1 MAAYDVVVVG
11 AGIEGSATAY
21 YLLKKG
27 LNVLLLEQFSALHS
41 RGSSHGQSRIIRRAY
56 DKPQYVQIMN
66 DAYTLW
72 SDFEKESGS
81 TLYRKTGIL
90 VFGSPRNIS
99 VSSTA
104 HSLASG
110 QVPHEQFSGR
120 EANRRYSQQ
129 LKLPEDYQCVFE
141 EGGGILNAQKAVL
154 AFQQQFQKLGG
165 TLLDHT
171 QVVEIQ
177 AGGAVVAV
185 VTALRKSFRARHLVI
200 AAGTWTA
207 GLCSSIGLNLP
218 FRVVRS
224 ELNFWKVE
232 DPAVFTP
239 DKFPVFIGYTSDDHE
254 THFYGLPIHEYPGLL
269 KVCVHGGIAIE
280 GPDSRD
286 RPGGPTTVAPVSQFI
301 SQTLRG
307 VSTTASIT
315 EYCMYTMSPDVDPVI
330 DRHPLYSNI
339 IIASGFSGITY
350 TVATYIPHDLLNA

>member
-1 MAAYDVVVVG
+1 MAMYDVVVVG

-27 LNVLLLEQFSALHS
+27 LHVLLLEQFSALHS

-56 DKPQYVQIMN
+56 DKPQYVRMMN

-72 SDFEKESGS
+72 SDFEKESGA

-90 VFGSPRNIS
+90 VFGPRKNIA

-177 AGGAVVAV
+177 AGGAVVTV
-185 VTALRKSFRARHLVI
+185 VTAPRKAFWARHLVV
-200 AAGTWTA
+200 AAGAWTTA
-207 GLCSSIGLNLP
+207 LCSSIGLNLP
-218 FRVVRS
+218 FRVLRS

-239 DKFPVFIGYTSDDHE
+239 DKFPVFIGYTSDDDND
-254 THFYGLPIHEYPGLL
+254 THYYGLPIHEYPGLL
-269 KVCVHGGIAIE
+269 KVCAHGGIAIE

-286 RPGGPTTVAPVSQFI
+286 RPGGPGTVAPVSQFI

-315 EYCMYTMSPDVDPVI
+315 EYCMYTMSPDFDPVI

-339 IIASGFSGITY
+339 IVASGFSGITY
-350 TVATYIPHDLLNA
+350 AVATYHMTY